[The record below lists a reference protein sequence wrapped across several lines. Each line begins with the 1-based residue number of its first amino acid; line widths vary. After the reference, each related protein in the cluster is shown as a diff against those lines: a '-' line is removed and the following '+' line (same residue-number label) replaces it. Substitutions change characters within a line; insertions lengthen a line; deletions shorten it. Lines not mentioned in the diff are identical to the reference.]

1 VAVGV
6 FQPPLFDYPLP
17 PEQERSMPNTRREVV
32 VTDIRM
38 PFWSIVIF
46 MVKFSI
52 ASIPAMIIAGIIMV
66 AFYAVFAGTV
76 LGITGSLADIMGLL

>member
-52 ASIPAMIIAGIIMV
+52 ASIPAMIIAMIILY
-66 AFYAVFAGTV
+66 AFVGAFGAV
-76 LGITGSLADIMGLL
+76 IMGIVAGFTDWL